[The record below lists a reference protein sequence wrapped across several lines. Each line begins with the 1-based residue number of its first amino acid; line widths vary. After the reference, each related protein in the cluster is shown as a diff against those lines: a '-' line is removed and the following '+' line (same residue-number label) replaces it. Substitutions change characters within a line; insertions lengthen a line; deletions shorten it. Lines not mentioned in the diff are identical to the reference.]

1 MADRLAL
8 AVADALAEMGWDGAR
23 SVLCV
28 DVRRGE
34 VPLGRVE
41 LHVLP
46 YDAVEHQGERYL
58 VTREAFLAALRGD
71 PPAPARMA
79 VIGEVTKRATVAA
92 WAAGTPSPYATS
104 AD

>member
-8 AVADALAEMGWDGAR
+8 AVADALFEMGWDGTR

-58 VTREAFLAALRGD
+58 VTREAFLGALAER
-71 PPAPARMA
+71 AP
-79 VIGEVTKRATVAA
+79 EPSKRATVAA